1 MDKMALNWTLIAQ
14 LVMFLSAMGILSR
27 FLFKP
32 MLAVLARREELT
44 EKPHEDAEKLK
55 VDAVAARQT
64 VEEQLVRTRR
74 DAEKLRLEL
83 LGRATNQER
92 DVLVGARSQAAKIN
106 EQTRGELDAS
116 IAQVRQR
123 LVAEADEL
131 AELLTNKLLEI
142 QR

>member
-14 LVMFLSAMGILSR
+14 LVMFLAAMGILSR

-92 DVLVGARSQAAKIN
+92 DVLAGARSQAAKIN
-106 EQTRGELDAS
+106 EQTRGDLDAS

>member
-92 DVLVGARSQAAKIN
+92 DVLAGARSQAAKIN

>member
-14 LVMFLSAMGILSR
+14 LVMFLAAMGILSR

-92 DVLVGARSQAAKIN
+92 DVLAGARSQAAKIN